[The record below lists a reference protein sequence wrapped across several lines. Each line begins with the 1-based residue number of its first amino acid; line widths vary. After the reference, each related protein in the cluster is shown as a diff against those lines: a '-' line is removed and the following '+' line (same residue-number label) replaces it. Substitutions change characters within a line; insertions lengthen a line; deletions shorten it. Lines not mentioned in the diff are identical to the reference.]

1 MFPKFSGRQLDS
13 ITLSNQPKLNLF
25 YKNVIVA
32 NIKTKTYRRPV
43 MGRLSGEKKILGQ
56 SDETI
61 FLLLQELTSRRLTKV
76 KPKLFTRMLL
86 LQISR
91 LIITVFR
98 QSETYQVTK
107 SRKTEA
113 VMEFSRLRPST

>member
-76 KPKLFTRMLL
+76 KLKLFTRMLL

-107 SRKTEA
+107 SRKTGA

>member
-61 FLLLQELTSRRLTKV
+61 FLLLQELTSRRLTNNEGK
-76 KPKLFTRMLL
+76 
-86 LQISR
+86 
-91 LIITVFR
+91 
-98 QSETYQVTK
+98 TK
-107 SRKTEA
+107 TIYKNVVVANFKTDNHS
-113 VMEFSRLRPST
+113 F